1 MKTPTL
7 TRSLAAGALALAA
20 SIGLTACAMTP
31 APAEDSGANRA
42 DVMFVQMMI
51 PHHEQAIEMSDMLLA
66 KSDIEA
72 ETLAM
77 AEEIKAAQGPEIEQM
92 ESWLDDW
99 GMPSMGG
106 MDGMDGMDHG
116 GSGGM
121 MSEGDMDDLEAAT
134 GQEAGDLFLTQM
146 IEHHEGAIEMA
157 DDVIDDGRH
166 PDVRALGESIVASQ
180 AEEIER
186 MRAMI
191 ES

>member
-99 GMPSMGG
+99 GMSSMG
-106 MDGMDGMDHG
+106 GMDGMDHG